1 MNPLV
6 TLLQSLVHSVIFTS
20 LAIIKSH
27 GYKLPGIQPIME
39 KLPKSYHALQHGFVP
54 KWAQSH
60 FLFQCCFPE
69 QLRNVRNVTEM
80 SVCQMCGRK
89 DMESIPFSF
98 LGHINEL
105 FCGSTLVP
113 LEQLL
118 FFRKTLPCPYS
129 KESLIAIIHTV
140 LLQEL
145 LTQTFEDSVLCSKK
159 SERAIVFD
167 IY

>member
-1 MNPLV
+1 MAINYLAS
-6 TLLQSLVHSVIFTS
+6 SLSWRSCLNLTMHCSMV
-20 LAIIKSH
+20 LC
-27 GYKLPGIQPIME
+27 Q
-39 KLPKSYHALQHGFVP
+39 

-167 IY
+167 IYWINLALNLRMGDFSSVIQTKY